1 MARTFQCDIQN
12 GGINAMMTEEGN
24 IFNAQNAPG
33 EVSVFDGDTMMTA
46 ENPNFEIEQTQTAE
60 VSNTPTLNT
69 LG

>member
-1 MARTFQCDIQN
+1 MARTFQCDIEN

-33 EVSVFDGDTMMTA
+33 EVSVFEGDTMMTA
-46 ENPNFEIEQTQTAE
+46 ENPNFEPEITQTADI
-60 VSNTPTLNT
+60 SNTPTLNT

>member
-1 MARTFQCDIQN
+1 MARTFQVDIQN

-24 IFNAQNAPG
+24 IFNAQNSPG

-46 ENPNFEIEQTQTAE
+46 ENPNFSEDFAHTSD
-60 VSNTPTLNT
+60 VYHNVTLNT